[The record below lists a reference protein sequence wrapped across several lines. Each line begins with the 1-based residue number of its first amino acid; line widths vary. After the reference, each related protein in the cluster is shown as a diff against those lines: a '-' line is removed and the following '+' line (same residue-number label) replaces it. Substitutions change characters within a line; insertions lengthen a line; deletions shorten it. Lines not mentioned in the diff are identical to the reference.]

1 MKLSEIPSAL
11 QTARDAGLSV
21 YIKGPPG
28 NGKTAIVRQFAD
40 ANNMELIHIHAP
52 LTDLLDIKGVI
63 STKEDK
69 AQFLP
74 LSIWPEET
82 DDPVV
87 VLIDELPQCV
97 PAIQNAFSQLLIDK
111 QMGDIRLPENSIVI
125 ATGNRREDKAATNNM
140 PSHVTNRVLHIE
152 VDRNSEDFFTY
163 ATRNRFDPSITAF
176 LRFKP
181 DCVYTFDARNT
192 QDPYATYRSW
202 EFVDKVL
209 KSGPNEGL
217 LPEILRG
224 LIGEAAREFTAYRR
238 LCADLPDI
246 PHLLRHPDQFVVP
259 SNPGLLYAI
268 ATALAANVNKDT
280 IASFFELIHQLP
292 TEFSVLSVRDA
303 RTTLPT
309 IEKHKEFGIWAKANL
324 DIIL

>member
-111 QMGDIRLPENSIVI
+111 QMGDIKLPEGSIVI
-125 ATGNRREDKAATNNM
+125 ATGNRKEDRAATNNM
-140 PSHVTNRVLHIE
+140 PSHVTNRVMHLE
-152 VDRNSEDFFTY
+152 VDRNSEDFFDY
-163 ATRNRFDPSITAF
+163 AKRNGFESSIIAF

-181 DCVYTFDARNT
+181 DCVYTFDAKNN

-202 EFVDKVL
+202 EFVDRVL
-209 KSGPNEGL
+209 KTEPDEIL
-217 LPEILRG
+217 LPEVLRG
-224 LIGEAAREFTAYRR
+224 LVGDAAREFIAFRH
-238 LCADLPDI
+238 LCADLPDLEQ
-246 PHLLRHPDQFVVP
+246 LLKRPDTFEVP
-259 SNPGLLYAI
+259 RNTGMLYAL
-268 ATALAANVNKDT
+268 ATGLAKHVNKDT
-280 IASFFELIHQLP
+280 VSNYFKLVSQMP

-303 RTTLPT
+303 RDSFPE
-309 IEKHKEFGIWAKANL
+309 IKRHKDFGVWSKANI
-324 DIIL
+324 DIIM